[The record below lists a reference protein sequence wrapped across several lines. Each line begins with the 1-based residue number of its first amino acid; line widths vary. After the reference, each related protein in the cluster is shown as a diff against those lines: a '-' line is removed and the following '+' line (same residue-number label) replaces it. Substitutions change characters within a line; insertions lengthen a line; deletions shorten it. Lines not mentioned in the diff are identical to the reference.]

1 MKKVLFVANVH
12 KHFIAFHI
20 PYIKWLKD
28 NGCIVHCAANGSDIE
43 VPFVDRQINLCIQ
56 RSPWSIKNIVAYIH
70 LKKLIKKEQYDII
83 HCHTPIASVVARLS
97 ARSFRENIGLKLFYT
112 AHGFYFY
119 KRSPFIY
126 WIIYYP
132 LEKYLSR
139 YTDVLLTINKEDYEL
154 VKNRGFKN
162 VSTYLIPG
170 VGVDTNRLYVTD
182 DSLRLKLRKQYGY
195 DHNLVIIIYIA
206 EFIKRKNHQF
216 VLDCVPDLVKE
227 CPNCK
232 IIFAGDGP
240 LLQKMKKY
248 ASDQDLSSYVDFLGY
263 CKNIGDL
270 IALSD
275 IGISSSLSEGLGL
288 NVAEELYSGLPV
300 VVSEDRGHRELV
312 EVGINGFIYPQGDSL
327 TFVKDLLLLVN
338 DKNLR
343 LKMSS
348 MAALSI
354 KRFILEE
361 AQNSLINI
369 YKLYL

>member
-1 MKKVLFVANVH
+1 M
-12 KHFIAFHI
+12 
-20 PYIKWLKD
+20 
-28 NGCIVHCAANGSDIE
+28 
-43 VPFVDRQINLCIQ
+43 
-56 RSPWSIKNIVAYIH
+56 
-70 LKKLIKKEQYDII
+70 
-83 HCHTPIASVVARLS
+83 
-97 ARSFRENIGLKLFYT
+97 
-112 AHGFYFY
+112 
-119 KRSPFIY
+119 
-126 WIIYYP
+126 
-132 LEKYLSR
+132 
-139 YTDVLLTINKEDYEL
+139 
-154 VKNRGFKN
+154 
-162 VSTYLIPG
+162 
-170 VGVDTNRLYVTD
+170 
-182 DSLRLKLRKQYGY
+182 RLKLRKQYGY

-275 IGISSSLSEGLGL
+275 IGISSILSEGLGL